1 MISERH
7 LLRLDPHVSL
17 PRLLPNL
24 AKLTDNRSVQQFPKN
39 LEFEFGIFFKK
50 LRSYHRFL
58 EIVIENLPIFLGKEL
73 SKEARKNLKIEQL
86 IEALKGVRSVFEMF
100 DSHKTKEVCQLV
112 IRVGSFVKTCLHAMA
127 IAEHL
132 ARDVEK
138 SKDENDPLKAAFLKD
153 LEGCGPILG
162 KVTETIY
169 EKKKLAQ
176 DAVQKLENEGDSPRK
191 VPNIKEGDKLDIW
204 SSSRTCFAYADSNLQ
219 SNLIL
224 SLIAFSIVAFIYVS
238 HADNNKNQ

>member
-138 SKDENDPLKAAFLKD
+138 SKDENDPLKAAFLKISKK
-153 LEGCGPILG
+153 ETSSTFGPLLG
-162 KVTETIY
+162 LVLRMQTPI
-169 EKKKLAQ
+169 
-176 DAVQKLENEGDSPRK
+176 
-191 VPNIKEGDKLDIW
+191 
-204 SSSRTCFAYADSNLQ
+204 SNP
-219 SNLIL
+219 I
-224 SLIAFSIVAFIYVS
+224 
-238 HADNNKNQ
+238 